1 MRRVGGIISATGLAV
16 AIALA
21 TLAGQQKPAGTGRA
35 AAKPYTTWQSYGGG
49 AHSSQYSA
57 LDQINKKN
65 VAKLQVAW
73 TFPITGNSIFNPV
86 VIDGVMY
93 APVGGGALAAIDAA
107 TGKEIWRKEGVA
119 PQSARGMNYWESP
132 DRSDRRF
139 IFLQRGDVIA
149 VNAQNGELITSFG
162 NNGRVDVREA
172 MERKPAGAV
181 GTSNP
186 GRIFENLFI
195 LPLPGG
201 PNYGG
206 PPSDVHAYDVRTGK
220 LAWIFHV
227 IPHEGEF
234 GFDTWPEGH
243 WRRGGGGHNWS
254 EFTVDEENGIAFVG
268 FGSPRYDFYGGDR
281 KGNNLFANSLVAIDA
296 RTGKRIWHQQLIH
309 HDLWDWDIPQSAKL
323 LTIRQNGKPR
333 QVVAQATKHGFLF
346 VFDRRTGQPIWP
358 IEERPVPQTDIPG
371 EWTSPTQPF
380 PTKPAPFAKQSFTE
394 KDINPYLPK
403 EAQDELR
410 ARLRSYRNEG
420 LFTPPSFEGSVQMP
434 GHNGGANFGTSA
446 VDPDR
451 GEFYVV
457 HKSLPTMIRISLP
470 AAPRGAGAGGARGAG
485 GGGGGG
491 RGGGNALMTPE
502 QKAELMAKAKEIV
515 DAAKGER
522 VEFTSPVSFMN
533 INFPGGSMTASAPPW
548 SEMVKYDLNTGE
560 IVWRIPAGVQEAPP
574 EYKIPNTTGVQFPR
588 NAPLVTA
595 GGLIFLATGP
605 ERKVRAYDRDNGR
618 ELWVHSLPNGAEGM
632 PATYQV
638 NGRQFVVLPVA
649 QPTGTFPASFNA
661 GGGRGAGPAPA
672 NLGGL
677 PAPGAAAPAPGGPPP
692 AAAPP
697 APGGP
702 PAPPAGAQGGAP
714 GDGGRGGG
722 RQGRG
727 GGGPALPSAFIV
739 FALPQ

>member
-1 MRRVGGIISATGLAV
+1 MRRPGGIISLTGIAV
-16 AIALA
+16 AVALTAPAGQARPFDSRLALA
-21 TLAGQQKPAGTGRA
+21 QGRQGGAGPSA
-35 AAKPYTTWQSYGGG
+35 AARPYTTWHAYAGG

-57 LDQINKKN
+57 LDQINRTN
-65 VAKLQVAW
+65 VATLQVAW
-73 TFPITGNSIFNPV
+73 SYPIAGTSIFNPV
-86 VIDGVMY
+86 VVDGVMY

-107 TGKEIWRKEGVA
+107 TGREIWRKEGVA
-119 PQSARGMNYWESP
+119 PSGARGMNYWESP

-139 IFLQRGDVIA
+139 IYLQRGDVIA
-149 VNAQNGELITSFG
+149 VNARDGELITSFG
-162 NNGRVDVREA
+162 TNGRVDLREA
-172 MERKPAGAV
+172 MERKPAGPV

-186 GRIFENLFI
+186 GRIFEDLFI
-195 LPLPGG
+195 IPLPGG
-201 PNYGG
+201 PSYGG

-234 GFDTWPEGH
+234 GYDTWPEGH

-254 EFTVDEENGIAFVG
+254 EFTVDTENGIAFVG

-333 QVVAQATKHGFLF
+333 QVVAQATKQGFLY

-358 IEERPVPQTDIPG
+358 IVERPVPQTDVPG

-380 PTKPAPFAKQSFTE
+380 PTRPAPFAKQSFTE

-403 EAQDELR
+403 EAQEELR

-457 HKSLPTMIRISLP
+457 HKSLPTMIRIALP
-470 AAPRGAGAGGARGAG
+470 RAGGAGARAGG

-491 RGGGNALMTPE
+491 RGGGPPIVTPE
-502 QKAELMAKAKEIV
+502 QKAELIAKARELV
-515 DAAKGER
+515 DAAKGGR

-533 INFPGGSMTASAPPW
+533 ISFAGGSMTAAAPPW
-548 SEMVKYDLNTGE
+548 SEMVKYDLNTGD
-560 IVWRIPAGVQEAPP
+560 IVWRIPTGVQEAPP
-574 EYKIPNTTGVQFPR
+574 EYNIPADTGVQFPR

-595 GGLIFLATGP
+595 GGLVFLATGP
-605 ERKVRAYDRDNGR
+605 ERKVRAYDRETGK
-618 ELWVHSLPNGAEGM
+618 ELWAHSLPNGAEGM

-638 NGRQFVVLPVA
+638 NGRQFLVLPVA
-649 QPTGTFPASFNA
+649 QPNATFPATFTS
-661 GGGRGAGPAPA
+661 
-672 NLGGL
+672 
-677 PAPGAAAPAPGGPPP
+677 AAAR
-692 AAAPP
+692 AAGP

-702 PAPPAGAQGGAP
+702 PAADAAQAGQP
-714 GDGGRGGG
+714 GGGG
-722 RQGRG
+722 RPGRG
-727 GGGPALPSAFIV
+727 GGGPAVPGAYIA

>member
-1 MRRVGGIISATGLAV
+1 MRKASGIVLMTGIAV
-16 AIALA
+16 AIGLA
-21 TLAGQQKPAGTGRA
+21 TVVGQSGPGARLA
-35 AAKPYTTWQSYGGG
+35 AATPYTTWQSYAGG

-57 LDQINKKN
+57 LDQINTKN
-65 VAKLQVAW
+65 VAKLEVAW
-73 TFPITGNSIFNPV
+73 SVPIAGASIFNPV

-119 PQSARGMNYWESP
+119 PSGARGMNYWESP

-139 IFLQRGDVIA
+139 IYLQRGDVIA
-149 VNAQNGELITSFG
+149 VNAQNGEPITTFG
-162 NNGRVDVREA
+162 NNGRVDLRDA
-172 MERKPAGAV
+172 MERKPMGPV

-195 LPLPGG
+195 IPLPGG
-201 PNYGG
+201 ANYGG

-234 GFDTWPEGH
+234 GYDTWPEGH
-243 WRRGGGGHNWS
+243 YKVGGGGHNWS

-296 RTGKRIWHQQLIH
+296 RTGKRLWHQQLIH

-333 QVVAQATKHGFLF
+333 QVVAQATKQGFLY
-346 VFDRRTGQPIWP
+346 VFDRKTGRPIWP
-358 IEERPVPQTDIPG
+358 IEERAVPQTDVPG
-371 EWTSPTQPF
+371 EWSSPTQPF
-380 PTKPAPFAKQSFTE
+380 PTRPAPFAKQSFTE

-403 EAQDELR
+403 EAQEELR

-420 LFTPPSFEGSVQMP
+420 LFTPPSFEGSVSMP

-457 HKSLPTMIRISLP
+457 HKSLPTVDRITMP
-470 AAPRGAGAGGARGAG
+470 APPRGAGPGPGGARGGGAG
-485 GGGGGG
+485 GPGGG
-491 RGGGNALMTPE
+491 RGGGNAIVTPE
-502 QKAELMAKAKEIV
+502 QKAELMAQAKELV
-515 DAAKGER
+515 ANAKGER
-522 VEFTSPVSFMN
+522 VEFNSPVSFMQ
-533 INFPGGSMTASAPPW
+533 INFPGGAMTAAAPPW

-560 IVWRIPAGVQEAPP
+560 IVWRIPTGVQEAPP
-574 EYKIPNTTGVQFPR
+574 EYNIPNNTGAQFPR

-595 GGLIFLATGP
+595 GGLIFLAVGP
-605 ERKVRAYDRDNGR
+605 ERKVHAYDRATGK
-618 ELWVHSLPNGAEGM
+618 ELWQHSLPNGSEGM

-649 QPTGTFPASFNA
+649 QANGTFPAVFN
-661 GGGRGAGPAPA
+661 P
-672 NLGGL
+672 
-677 PAPGAAAPAPGGPPP
+677 PGAAPA
-692 AAAPP
+692 
-697 APGGP
+697 GP
-702 PAPPAGAQGGAP
+702 PA
-714 GDGGRGGG
+714 GGG

-727 GGGPALPSAFIV
+727 GGPVLPGAYIA

>member
-1 MRRVGGIISATGLAV
+1 MRRVAGIVSLTGIVVAV
-16 AIALA
+16 ALV
-21 TLAGQQKPAGTGRA
+21 TLAGPFDSLGLAQGRQGASSGGT
-35 AAKPYTTWQSYGGG
+35 AKPYTTWQSYAGG

-65 VAKLQVAW
+65 VAKLAVAW
-73 TFPITGNSIFNPV
+73 SFPLAGNSIFNPV

-93 APVGGGALAAIDAA
+93 VPSGGALVALDAA
-107 TGKEIWRKEGVA
+107 TGKELWRKDGMA
-119 PQSARGMNYWESP
+119 PNGARGMNYWESP

-139 IFLQRGDVIA
+139 IFLQRGAVVA

-162 NNGRVDVREA
+162 TMGRVDIREA
-172 MERKPAGAV
+172 MERKPAGPV
-181 GTSNP
+181 NTSNP

-234 GFDTWPEGH
+234 GYDTWPEGH
-243 WRRGGGGHNWS
+243 YKVGGGGHNWS
-254 EFTVDEENGIAFVG
+254 EFTVDEENGIAFIG
-268 FGSPRYDFYGGDR
+268 FGTARYDFYGGDR

-309 HDLWDWDIPQSAKL
+309 HDLWDYDIPQSAKL

-333 QVVAQATKHGFLF
+333 QVVAQATKQGFLY
-346 VFDRRTGQPIWP
+346 VFDRKSGQPIWP
-358 IEERPVPQTDIPG
+358 IVERPVPQTDIPG
-371 EWTSPTQPF
+371 EWSSPTQPF

-403 EAQDELR
+403 EAQEEVR

-420 LFTPPSFEGSVQMP
+420 LFTPPSFEGSVSMP

-457 HKSLPTMIRISLP
+457 HKSLPTVDRITMP
-470 AAPRGAGAGGARGAG
+470 APPRGAGPGPGAGRGAGAPGGAGAAGGG

-491 RGGGNALMTPE
+491 RGGGNALVTPE
-502 QKAELMAKAKEIV
+502 QKAELMAQAKELV
-515 DAAKGER
+515 AAAAAKGER
-522 VEFTSPVSFMN
+522 VEFGSPVSFMN
-533 INFPGGSMTASAPPW
+533 INFAGGSMTAVAPPW
-548 SEMVKYDLNTGE
+548 SEIVKYDLNTGD
-560 IVWRIPAGVQEAPP
+560 IVWRVPAGVQEAPP
-574 EYKIPNTTGVQFPR
+574 EYNIPNNTGVQFPR

-595 GGLIFLATGP
+595 GGLLFLAVGP
-605 ERKVRAYDRDNGR
+605 ERKIHAYDRDNGK
-618 ELWVHSLPNGAEGM
+618 ELWQHGLPNGAEGM

-649 QPTGTFPASFNA
+649 QANGTFPATFNNA
-661 GGGRGAGPAPA
+661 GAARGAGPAAGGPPA
-672 NLGGL
+672 AAAA
-677 PAPGAAAPAPGGPPP
+677 PAAPAAPGAAGGQ
-692 AAAPP
+692 AA
-697 APGGP
+697 
-702 PAPPAGAQGGAP
+702 
-714 GDGGRGGG
+714 GGG

-727 GGGPALPSAFIV
+727 GGGPQLPTAYIA

>member
-1 MRRVGGIISATGLAV
+1 MGHHMRRACGIVSLTGIAV

-21 TLAGQQKPAGTGRA
+21 TPFDLPSGLAQGRLVAQARQGGTSRA
-35 AAKPYTTWQSYGGG
+35 APARPYTTWQSYAGG

-57 LDQINKKN
+57 LDQINKRN
-65 VAKLQVAW
+65 VAQLQPAW
-73 TFPITGNSIFNPV
+73 SFPITGNSIFNPV
-86 VIDGVMY
+86 VVDGVMY

-107 TGKEIWRKEGVA
+107 TGKEIWRKEGAA
-119 PQSARGMNYWESP
+119 PSGARGMNYWESP

-139 IFLQRGDVIA
+139 VYLQRGAVIA
-149 VNAQNGELITSFG
+149 VNARDGEIITSFG
-162 NNGRVDVREA
+162 TDGRVDLRDA
-172 MERKPAGAV
+172 MERKPAGPV

-195 LPLPGG
+195 IALPGG
-201 PNYGG
+201 PSYGG

-234 GFDTWPEGH
+234 GYDTWPEGH
-243 WRRGGGGHNWS
+243 YKVGGGGHNWS
-254 EFTVDEENGIAFVG
+254 EFTVDEENGIAFFG

-281 KGNNLFANSLVAIDA
+281 KGNNLFANSLVALDA

-323 LTIRQNGKPR
+323 LTIRQNGRTR
-333 QVVAQATKHGFLF
+333 QVVAQATKQGFLY
-346 VFDRRTGQPIWP
+346 VFDRKTGQPIWP
-358 IEERPVPQTDIPG
+358 IVERPVPQTDVPG

-410 ARLRSYRNEG
+410 ARLRTYRNDG
-420 LFTPPSFEGSVQMP
+420 IFTPPSFEGSVEMP

-470 AAPRGAGAGGARGAG
+470 APPRGAGPGAGPG

-491 RGGGNALMTPE
+491 RGNAIVTPE
-502 QKAELMAKAKEIV
+502 QKAELMAKATELV
-515 DAAKGER
+515 DAAKGAR
-522 VEFTSPVSFMN
+522 VEFTSPVNFMN
-533 INFPGGSMTASAPPW
+533 INFAGGSMTAAAPLW

-560 IVWRIPAGVQEAPP
+560 IVWRIPTGVQEAPP
-574 EYKIPNTTGVQFPR
+574 EYNIPNNTGVQFPR

-605 ERKVRAYDRDNGR
+605 ERKVRAYDRDTGK
-618 ELWVHSLPNGAEGM
+618 ELWVHSLPNAAEGM
-632 PATYQV
+632 AATYQV

-649 QPTGTFPASFNA
+649 QPTGTFPATFNNA
-661 GGGRGAGPAPA
+661 G
-672 NLGGL
+672 
-677 PAPGAAAPAPGGPPP
+677 AAQSGQPGG
-692 AAAPP
+692 A
-697 APGGP
+697 
-702 PAPPAGAQGGAP
+702 
-714 GDGGRGGG
+714 GG

-727 GGGPALPSAFIV
+727 GGGAALPSAYIA

>member
-1 MRRVGGIISATGLAV
+1 M

-21 TLAGQQKPAGTGRA
+21 TLAGQGRQGGAARA
-35 AAKPYTTWQSYGGG
+35 ATAKPYTTWQSYAGG

-65 VAKLQVAW
+65 VAKLEVAW
-73 TFPITGNSIFNPV
+73 SFPITGTSIFNPV

-93 APVGGGALAAIDAA
+93 VPVGGALAAIDAA
-107 TGKEIWRKEGVA
+107 TGKELWRKDGMA
-119 PQSARGMNYWESP
+119 PNGARGMNYWESP

-139 IFLQRGDVIA
+139 IYLQRGAVVA

-162 NNGRVDVREA
+162 NMGRVDIREA
-172 MERKPAGAV
+172 MERPPANAV

-186 GRIFENLFI
+186 GRIFENLYI
-195 LPLPGG
+195 IPLPGG
-201 PNYGG
+201 ASYGG

-234 GFDTWPEGH
+234 GYDTWPEGH
-243 WRRGGGGHNWS
+243 YKVGGGGHNWS

-268 FGSPRYDFYGGDR
+268 FGSPRFDFYGGDR

-309 HDLWDWDIPQSAKL
+309 HDLWDYDIPQSAKL

-333 QVVAQATKHGFLF
+333 QIVAQATKQGFLY
-346 VFDRRTGQPIWP
+346 VFDRKTGQPIWP
-358 IEERPVPQTDIPG
+358 IQERPVPQTDVPG

-403 EAQDELR
+403 EAQDTLR
-410 ARLRSYRNEG
+410 AQLRSYRNEG
-420 LFTPPSFEGSVQMP
+420 IFTPPSFEGSVSMP

-457 HKSLPTMIRISLP
+457 HKSLPTVDRITLP
-470 AAPRGAGAGGARGAG
+470 NPPRGAGPGAAAGGRGAG

-491 RGGGNALMTPE
+491 GGRGNAIVTPE
-502 QKAELMAKAKEIV
+502 QKAELMAQAKALV
-515 DAAKGER
+515 DAAKGAR
-522 VEFTSPVSFMN
+522 VEFNSPVSFMQ
-533 INFPGGSMTASAPPW
+533 INFPGGAMTAAAPPW
-548 SEMVKYDLNTGE
+548 SEMVKYDLNTGD
-560 IVWRIPAGVQEAPP
+560 IVWRIPTGVQDAPP
-574 EYKIPNTTGVQFPR
+574 EYNIPNNTGVQFPR

-595 GGLIFLATGP
+595 GGLVFLAVGA
-605 ERKVRAYDRDNGR
+605 ERKLHAYDRDNGK
-618 ELWVHSLPNGAEGM
+618 ELWQASLPNGAEGM

-638 NGRQFVVLPVA
+638 NGRQFVVLSVA
-649 QPTGTFPASFNA
+649 QPPGTFPMTFNNA
-661 GGGRGAGPAPA
+661 ARGAGP
-672 NLGGL
+672 G
-677 PAPGAAAPAPGGPPP
+677 P
-692 AAAPP
+692 AAAPV
-697 APGGP
+697 AP
-702 PAPPAGAQGGAP
+702 PAPPAGAPAAAP
-714 GDGGRGGG
+714 GGPPAAGAAPGGQAGGGRG
-722 RQGRG
+722 GRG
-727 GGGPALPSAFIV
+727 GGGPQLPSAFV
-739 FALPQ
+739 AFALPQ

>member
-1 MRRVGGIISATGLAV
+1 LALEKGIFMRRVGGIVSLIGIVV

-21 TLAGQQKPAGTGRA
+21 TQSGQARQGGTSRAG
-35 AAKPYTTWQSYGGG
+35 AAKPYTTWQHYAGG
-49 AHSSQYSA
+49 AHSSQFSA
-57 LDQINKKN
+57 LDQINRKN
-65 VAKLQVAW
+65 VAQLQVAW
-73 TFPITGNSIFNPV
+73 SFPITGNSIFNPV
-86 VIDGVMY
+86 VVDGVMY

-107 TGKEIWRKEGVA
+107 TGKELWRKEGAA
-119 PQSARGMNYWESP
+119 PSGARGMNYWESP

-139 IFLQRGDVIA
+139 IYLQRGDVVA
-149 VNAQNGELITSFG
+149 VNARDGEFITSFG
-162 NNGRVDVREA
+162 TNGRVDLREA
-172 MERKPAGAV
+172 MERKPAGPL

-195 LPLPGG
+195 IALPGG
-201 PNYGG
+201 PSYGG

-234 GFDTWPEGH
+234 GYDTWPEGH
-243 WRRGGGGHNWS
+243 WTRGGGGHNWS

-333 QVVAQATKHGFLF
+333 QVVAQATKQGFLY

-358 IEERPVPQTDIPG
+358 IEERPVPQTDVPG

-403 EAQDELR
+403 EAQEEVR

-420 LFTPPSFEGSVQMP
+420 LFTPPSIEGSVQMP

-470 AAPRGAGAGGARGAG
+470 GAGRGGGG

-491 RGGGNALMTPE
+491 RGGGNAIVTPE
-502 QKAELMAKAKEIV
+502 QKAELMAKAKELV
-515 DAAKGER
+515 DAAKGGQ
-522 VEFTSPVSFMN
+522 VQFTSPVSFMN
-533 INFPGGSMTASAPPW
+533 INFTGGAMTASAPPW
-548 SEMVKYDLNTGE
+548 SEMVKYNLNTGD
-560 IVWRIPAGVQEAPP
+560 IVWRIPTGVQEAPP
-574 EYKIPNTTGVQFPR
+574 EYNIPNNTGVQFPR

-605 ERKVRAYDRDNGR
+605 ERKVRAYDRDTGK

-632 PATYQV
+632 LATYQV

-649 QPTGTFPASFNA
+649 QPNATFPATFNTPGA
-661 GGGRGAGPAPA
+661 ARAAGPAA
-672 NLGGL
+672 GA
-677 PAPGAAAPAPGGPPP
+677 APGPLPGGPPP
-692 AAAPP
+692 AGAV
-697 APGGP
+697 PGGQP
-702 PAPPAGAQGGAP
+702 GAGAQPGPGA
-714 GDGGRGGG
+714 G

-727 GGGPALPSAFIV
+727 GGPALPGAYIA

>member
-1 MRRVGGIISATGLAV
+1 MRRVGGIISLTGIVV

-21 TLAGQQKPAGTGRA
+21 TPFDSPFGLPQGRLDAQGRQGGGGRA
-35 AAKPYTTWQSYGGG
+35 AARPYTTWQSYAGGP
-49 AHSSQYSA
+49 HSSQYSA
-57 LDQINKKN
+57 LDQINRKN

-73 TFPITGNSIFNPV
+73 TFALAGNSIFNPV
-86 VIDGVMY
+86 VIDNVMY
-93 APVGGGALAAIDAA
+93 FPTGGALVAVDAA
-107 TGKEIWRKEGVA
+107 TGKELWRKDGVA
-119 PQSARGMNYWESP
+119 PNGARGMNYWESP

-139 IFLQRGDVIA
+139 IYLQRGAVVA

-162 NNGRVDVREA
+162 TEGRVDLRDA

-186 GRIFENLFI
+186 GRIFENLYI
-195 LPLPGG
+195 IPLPGG
-201 PNYGG
+201 PSYGG

-234 GFDTWPEGH
+234 GYDTWPEGH
-243 WRRGGGGHNWS
+243 YKVGGGGHNWS

-268 FGSPRYDFYGGDR
+268 FGSPRFDFYGGDR

-309 HDLWDWDIPQSAKL
+309 HDLWDFDIPQSAKL

-333 QVVAQATKHGFLF
+333 QIVAQATKQGFLF

-358 IEERPVPQTDIPG
+358 IEERKVPQTDVPG

-410 ARLRSYRNEG
+410 ARIRSYRNEG
-420 LFTPPSFEGSVQMP
+420 IFTPPSFEGSVSMP

-457 HKSLPTMIRISLP
+457 HKSLPTVLRITLP
-470 AAPRGAGAGGARGAG
+470 APPRGAGPGFGGAPAAGGGGRGAG
-485 GGGGGG
+485 GG
-491 RGGGNALMTPE
+491 RGNAIVTPE
-502 QKAELMAKAKEIV
+502 QKAELMAQAKTLV
-515 DAAKGER
+515 DNAKGQR
-522 VEFTSPVSFMN
+522 LEFGSPVSFMQ
-533 INFPGGSMTASAPPW
+533 INFTGGAMTAAAPPW
-548 SEMVKYDLNTGE
+548 SEMVKYDLNTGD
-560 IVWRIPAGVQEAPP
+560 IVWRIPTGVQEAPP
-574 EYKIPNTTGVQFPR
+574 EYHIPNNTGVQFPR

-595 GGLIFLATGP
+595 GGLIFLAIGP
-605 ERKVRAYDRDNGR
+605 ERKVHAYDRATGK
-618 ELWVHSLPNGAEGM
+618 ELWQHSLPNGVEGM
-632 PATYQV
+632 PATYQM
-638 NGRQFVVLPVA
+638 NGRQFVVMSVA
-649 QPTGTFPASFNA
+649 QANGTFPATF
-661 GGGRGAGPAPA
+661 RGAGPAPA
-672 NLGGL
+672 AGA
-677 PAPGAAAPAPGGPPP
+677 APGAAA
-692 AAAPP
+692 
-697 APGGP
+697 GGP
-702 PAPPAGAQGGAP
+702 PAAGAAPGGQPGGGAGGQP
-714 GDGGRGGG
+714 GGAGGRDGRGG
-722 RQGRG
+722 
-727 GGGPALPSAFIV
+727 
-739 FALPQ
+739 

>member
-1 MRRVGGIISATGLAV
+1 MRRAVGIVSLTGIVV
-16 AIALA
+16 ALALA
-21 TLAGQQKPAGTGRA
+21 TLAGQARQGGAARTA
-35 AAKPYTTWQSYGGG
+35 AARPYTTWQSYAGG

-57 LDQINKKN
+57 LDQINRKN
-65 VAKLQVAW
+65 VAQLQVAW
-73 TFPITGNSIFNPV
+73 SFPITGNSIFNPV
-86 VIDGVMY
+86 VVDGVMY

-107 TGKEIWRKEGVA
+107 TGKEIWRKEGAA
-119 PQSARGMNYWESP
+119 PSGARGMNYWESA

-139 IFLQRGDVIA
+139 IYLQRGDVIA
-149 VNAQNGELITSFG
+149 VNARDGELITSFG
-162 NNGRVDVREA
+162 NNGRVDLRDA
-172 MERKPAGAV
+172 MERKPANPV

-195 LPLPGG
+195 ISLPGG
-201 PNYGG
+201 PSYGG

-234 GFDTWPEGH
+234 GYDTWPEGH
-243 WRRGGGGHNWS
+243 YKVGGGGHNWS
-254 EFTVDEENGIAFVG
+254 EFTVDEQNGIAFLG

-281 KGNNLFANSLVAIDA
+281 KGNNLFSNSVVAIDA

-333 QVVAQATKHGFLF
+333 QVVAQATKQGFLY
-346 VFDRRTGQPIWP
+346 VFDRKTGQPIWP
-358 IEERPVPQTDIPG
+358 IVERPVPQTDVPG

-410 ARLRSYRNEG
+410 TRLRTYRNEG

-457 HKSLPTMIRISLP
+457 HKSLPTMIRLALP
-470 AAPRGAGAGGARGAG
+470 GT
-485 GGGGGG
+485 G
-491 RGGGNALMTPE
+491 RGGGAGGNTIVTPE
-502 QKAELMAKAKEIV
+502 QKAELTAKAKALV
-515 DAAKGER
+515 DAANGAR
-522 VEFTSPVSFMN
+522 VEFTSPVNFMN
-533 INFPGGSMTASAPPW
+533 INFPGGAMTAAAPPW
-548 SEMVKYDLNTGE
+548 SEMVKYDLNSGE
-560 IVWRIPAGVQEAPP
+560 IVWRIPTGVQAAPP
-574 EYKIPNTTGVQFPR
+574 EYNIPNNTGVQFPR

-605 ERKVRAYDRDNGR
+605 ERKVHAYDRDNGK
-618 ELWVHSLPNGAEGM
+618 ELWVHGLPNGAEGM

-638 NGRQFVVLPVA
+638 NGRQFVVLSVA
-649 QPTGTFPASFNA
+649 QANATFPATFGSA
-661 GGGRGAGPAPA
+661 GA
-672 NLGGL
+672 
-677 PAPGAAAPAPGGPPP
+677 APGGQPGGD
-692 AAAPP
+692 A
-697 APGGP
+697 GGP
-702 PAPPAGAQGGAP
+702 PGGA
-714 GDGGRGGG
+714 G

-727 GGGPALPSAFIV
+727 GGPVLPGAYV
-739 FALPQ
+739 AFALPQ

>member
-1 MRRVGGIISATGLAV
+1 MRRVGGIVSLTGIVV

-21 TLAGQQKPAGTGRA
+21 TLAGQGRQGGTGRA
-35 AAKPYTTWQSYGGG
+35 AAARPYTTWQSYAGG

-57 LDQINKKN
+57 LDEINKKN
-65 VAKLQVAW
+65 VGKLQVAW
-73 TFPITGNSIFNPV
+73 SFPITGNSIFNPV
-86 VIDGVMY
+86 VVDGVMY

-107 TGKEIWRKEGVA
+107 TGKEIWRKEGAA
-119 PQSARGMNYWESP
+119 PSGARGMNYWESP

-139 IFLQRGDVIA
+139 IYLQRGDVIA
-149 VNAQNGELITSFG
+149 VNARDGELIPSFG
-162 NNGRVDVREA
+162 NNGRVDLRDA
-172 MERKPAGAV
+172 MERKAPGPV

-195 LPLPGG
+195 IPLPGG
-201 PNYGG
+201 ASYGG

-234 GFDTWPEGH
+234 GYDTWPEGH
-243 WRRGGGGHNWS
+243 WKVGGGGHNWS
-254 EFTVDEENGIAFVG
+254 EFTVDEENGIAFIG

-333 QVVAQATKHGFLF
+333 QVVAQATKQGFLY

-358 IEERPVPQTDIPG
+358 IEERPVPQTDVPG

-420 LFTPPSFEGSVQMP
+420 LFTPPSFEGSVSMP

-457 HKSLPTMIRISLP
+457 HKSLPTVDRITLP
-470 AAPRGAGAGGARGAG
+470 APPRGAGPGAGGRAA

-491 RGGGNALMTPE
+491 RGNAIVTPE
-502 QKAELMAKAKEIV
+502 QKAELMAQAKALV
-515 DAAKGER
+515 DAAKGGQ
-522 VEFTSPVSFMN
+522 VQFTSPVSFMQ
-533 INFPGGSMTASAPPW
+533 INFAGGAMTAAAPPW
-548 SEMVKYDLNTGE
+548 SEMVKYDLNTGD
-560 IVWRIPAGVQEAPP
+560 IVWRIPTGVQEAPP
-574 EYKIPNTTGVQFPR
+574 EYNIPNTTGVQFPR

-605 ERKVRAYDRDNGR
+605 ERKIHAYDRDNGK
-618 ELWVHSLPNGAEGM
+618 ELWQASLPNGAEGM
-632 PATYQV
+632 MATYQV
-638 NGRQFVVLPVA
+638 NGRQFIVLPVA
-649 QPTGTFPASFNA
+649 QPNGTFPATFRGA
-661 GGGRGAGPAPA
+661 GAGPAA
-672 NLGGL
+672 G
-677 PAPGAAAPAPGGPPP
+677 PAPGAPPAAGAAPAGQ
-692 AAAPP
+692 
-697 APGGP
+697 
-702 PAPPAGAQGGAP
+702 PAGAGG
-714 GDGGRGGG
+714 
-722 RQGRG
+722 QGRG
-727 GGGPALPSAFIV
+727 GGAPALPGAYIA

>member
-1 MRRVGGIISATGLAV
+1 MRRAAGIVSLIGIAVVALTVDAPFAPKRGRVAAQGRQGGSG
-16 AIALA
+16 
-21 TLAGQQKPAGTGRA
+21 A
-35 AAKPYTTWQSYGGG
+35 AAAPPYTTWQSY
-49 AHSSQYSA
+49 A
-57 LDQINKKN
+57 
-65 VAKLQVAW
+65 
-73 TFPITGNSIFNPV
+73 
-86 VIDGVMY
+86 
-93 APVGGGALAAIDAA
+93 GGALAAIDAA
-107 TGKEIWRKEGVA
+107 TGREIWRKEGAA
-119 PQSARGMNYWESP
+119 PSGARGMNYWESP

-139 IFLQRGDVIA
+139 IFLQRGDVVA
-149 VNAQNGELITSFG
+149 VNARDGELIPSFG
-162 NNGRVDVREA
+162 TNGRVDLRAA
-172 MERKPAGAV
+172 MERKPAGPV

-195 LPLPGG
+195 IPLPGG

-234 GFDTWPEGH
+234 GYDTWPEGH
-243 WRRGGGGHNWS
+243 WTRGGGGHNWS
-254 EFTVDEENGIAFVG
+254 EFTVDEENGIAFIG

-281 KGNNLFANSLVAIDA
+281 KGNNLFANSLVALDA
-296 RTGKRIWHQQLIH
+296 RTGKRLWHHQLIH

-333 QVVAQATKHGFLF
+333 QVVAQATKQGFLF

-358 IEERPVPQTDIPG
+358 IEERPVPQTDVPG

-380 PTKPAPFAKQSFTE
+380 PTRPAPFAKQSFTE

-403 EAQDELR
+403 DAQDELR

-457 HKSLPTMIRISLP
+457 HKALPTMIRLSLP
-470 AAPRGAGAGGARGAG
+470 AAARGAGA

-491 RGGGNALMTPE
+491 RGGGNAIVTPE
-502 QKAELMAKAKEIV
+502 QKAELMAKAKELV
-515 DAAKGER
+515 AAANGGR

-533 INFPGGSMTASAPPW
+533 VTFPGGSMTAAAPPW

-560 IVWRIPAGVQEAPP
+560 IVWRIPTGVQEAPP
-574 EYKIPNTTGVQFPR
+574 EYNIPDNTGVQVPR

-595 GGLIFLATGP
+595 GGLIFLAVGP
-605 ERKVRAYDRDNGR
+605 ERRVHAYDRETGR
-618 ELWVHSLPNGAEGM
+618 ELWAHDLPNGAEGM

-649 QPTGTFPASFNA
+649 QPNGTFPARF
-661 GGGRGAGPAPA
+661 
-672 NLGGL
+672 
-677 PAPGAAAPAPGGPPP
+677 
-692 AAAPP
+692 
-697 APGGP
+697 GGP
-702 PAPPAGAQGGAP
+702 PAPPAPGPARGGPPAAGAAP
-714 GDGGRGGG
+714 GGQPDGARG

-727 GGGPALPSAFIV
+727 GGGPALPGAFIA